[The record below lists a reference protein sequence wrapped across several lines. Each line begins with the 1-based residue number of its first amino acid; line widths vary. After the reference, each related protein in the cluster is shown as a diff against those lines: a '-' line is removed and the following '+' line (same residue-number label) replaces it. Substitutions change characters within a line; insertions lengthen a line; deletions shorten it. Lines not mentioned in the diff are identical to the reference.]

1 MSCLGAVLGDD
12 DYNEDNEMPELSEIE
27 DVEII
32 KLYLGVI
39 LVPVRFPEQVNER
52 RVSEPPMTNTTVL

>member
-1 MSCLGAVLGDD
+1 
-12 DYNEDNEMPELSEIE
+12 MPELSEIE

-32 KLYLGVI
+32 ELYLGEI

-52 RVSEPPMTNTTVL
+52 TVSEPPMTNTTVLKRPHKI

>member
-1 MSCLGAVLGDD
+1 
-12 DYNEDNEMPELSEIE
+12 MPELSEIE